1 MTYTLANITTEGYY
15 LHTTPDL
22 AYLLPLQALWVDWEP
37 SNRQADPDSWR
48 LWKLDSAID
57 PGDVLFNGSRSLH
70 AVGDRGFHV
79 DSRDGH
85 ERLSIRW
92 ASQFGRSILQQ
103 KNTAILSAVC
113 CWRQHVGA

>member
-1 MTYTLANITTEGYY
+1 MWQACGCLPTTS
-15 LHTTPDL
+15 HVSH
-22 AYLLPLQALWVDWEP
+22 LLPLQALWVDWEP

-57 PGDVLFNGSRSLH
+57 PADVLFNGSRSLH

-92 ASQFGRSILQQ
+92 VPQ
-103 KNTAILSAVC
+103 LSRERGSKSKLPYCLVC
-113 CWRQHVGA
+113 GQHIGAKAN